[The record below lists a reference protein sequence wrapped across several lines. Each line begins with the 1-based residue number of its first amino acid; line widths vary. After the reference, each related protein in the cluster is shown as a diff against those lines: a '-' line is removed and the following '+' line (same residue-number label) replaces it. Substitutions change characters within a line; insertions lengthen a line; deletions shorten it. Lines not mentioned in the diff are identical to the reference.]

1 MLGCAQKQVNVG
13 DEPIDSRVVGNSEV
27 TAEGALRPDKR

>member
-13 DEPIDSRVVGNSEV
+13 DEPIDSRVVGKPEAIAA
-27 TAEGALRPDKR
+27 TA